1 MKIFWKSSTT
11 RRFSTQLLWAFAWL
25 MMLYPLVESDTYYS
39 VYVLCSLLAVFCMV
53 DSGTADQ
60 SCATQW
66 NDKTTIRLGVA
77 STFFSAAVVLA
88 NYELFD
94 CFNTIKGCIH
104 AIATFCGGI
113 YVAFP
118 ILRYCMH
125 RFPRSTDAAQ
135 RKHSARVF
143 CGIFFPVV
151 LIDLGYLFFAMYPG
165 VLTLDSLF
173 TIEQIL
179 GEISYN
185 NVSPFY
191 HTLLVELFVKAGTW
205 IFGNVNA
212 GVALFHVAQVL
223 VMAGCFAYAI
233 ETMYE
238 IGVPSWGLWL
248 SACFYMLIPYH
259 TVYSIT
265 LWKDIP
271 FSVSILLFLTSLYR
285 LLRGV
290 GGKQWINWVLFLV
303 GSVGFSLMR
312 SNGWYAFAATV
323 VVLWCTQRKTMK
335 KLVSVMV
342 ILLLVT
348 WILLNPVLDLLH
360 VSGINYVEALS
371 IPLQQVARVVHE
383 QQDLS
388 DQELAALEEI
398 FDLDVMAE
406 SYTPYLSDPIKYNA
420 LRRERMDYM
429 KAHGWEYLKLYVKIG
444 LRYPAV
450 YLKAWI
456 EQTKGYWNAGYD
468 YWVYALECNEG
479 GISKGIYRTEESAV
493 VAKWYNAWLRFWDE
507 STFFQCTSSIGL
519 FVWGV
524 VALYLINMW
533 KKRKEQILFV
543 PLLVVLIG
551 LWIGTPVF
559 AEFRY
564 AYPIV
569 VSFPLIVAVS
579 LYSPR
584 QDANK

>member
-1 MKIFWKSSTT
+1 M
-11 RRFSTQLLWAFAWL
+11 
-25 MMLYPLVESDTYYS
+25 
-39 VYVLCSLLAVFCMV
+39 
-53 DSGTADQ
+53 
-60 SCATQW
+60 
-66 NDKTTIRLGVA
+66 N
-77 STFFSAAVVLA
+77 
-88 NYELFD
+88 
-94 CFNTIKGCIH
+94 
-104 AIATFCGGI
+104 AIVTFCGGV

-125 RFPRSTDAAQ
+125 HFPCGTDAAQ
-135 RKHSARVF
+135 RKHPACVF

-151 LIDLGYLFFAMYPG
+151 LIDLGYLFLVIYPG
-165 VLTLDSLF
+165 VLTLDSIF
-173 TIEQIL
+173 TMKQVL
-179 GEISYN
+179 GEISYS

-191 HTLLVELFVKAGTW
+191 HTVLVELFVKAGIW
-205 IFGNVNA
+205 LFGNVNA
-212 GVALFHVAQVL
+212 GVAMFHVAQIV

-238 IGVPSWGLWL
+238 IGVPSWGLCL
-248 SACFYMLIPYH
+248 AACFYVLIPYH

-285 LLRGV
+285 LLRGI
-290 GGKQWINWVLFLV
+290 GQRQWTNWGLFLV
-303 GSVGFSLMR
+303 GAVGFSLMR

-342 ILLLVT
+342 ILVLVT

-360 VSGINYVEALS
+360 VSGINYVEAFS

-388 DQELAALEEI
+388 DQELAALEEM

-429 KAHGWEYLKLYVKIG
+429 KAHGWEYLKLYIKIG

-479 GISKGIYRTEESAV
+479 GISQGIYRTEQSAV
-493 VAKWYNAWLRFWDE
+493 VAKWYNAWLSSWDE
-507 STFFQCTSSIGL
+507 STFFQFTSSIGL

-524 VALYLINMW
+524 VALFLINVW
-533 KKRKEQILFV
+533 KKRKEQVLFI

-564 AYPIV
+564 AYPII

-579 LYSPR
+579 LYSPK
-584 QDANK
+584 QDVSK